1 MNLNIARQ
9 PLIPAF
15 LTLTA
20 LAVFAMWRAASITA
34 PLAPSITIPTAGAMA
49 IPSPEELLTRLQER
63 WPVWSSC
70 LGALLMIFTGTS
82 IGRLTVRYN
91 LYGAGTCLAI
101 PLFGSITAALA
112 LGYNFLPVLT
122 AATLLA
128 LAFKNYSRSFRSGYS
143 FDALFRASLYLGM
156 LPLVAPSLLP
166 MIALLPLAV
175 ILFHRTLREAVV
187 AVAGV
192 LLPVFAFCYVNWG
205 AGGSFAAPLHL
216 AWEAFTQGSP
226 LEAVRAIPTQALIT
240 LGIILL
246 LDLGALFCFLGDIYA
261 VGTKPRAILILA
273 FCLLVLFVLFVPA
286 ALNPTSTTAVI
297 NLVAVPSAILLP
309 FLLVRIHR
317 IPASILYLILI
328 AAAVTNLLL
337 Q

>member
-9 PLIPAF
+9 PLVPAF
-15 LTLTA
+15 LTLAA
-20 LAVFAMWRAASITA
+20 LAVFAMWRGSAITG
-34 PLAPSITIPTAGAMA
+34 PLTPGITIPTDGVMA

-63 WPVWSSC
+63 WPVWACC
-70 LGALLMIFTGTS
+70 LGALLMTFTGTS

-101 PLFGSITAALA
+101 PLFGAVTTALT
-112 LGYNFLPVLT
+112 LGNNFLPVLA

-156 LPLVAPSLLP
+156 APLVAPTLLP
-166 MIALLPLAV
+166 MVALLPMAI

-187 AVAGV
+187 AIAGV
-192 LLPVFAFCYVNWG
+192 LLPLFVFCYVNWG
-205 AGGSFAAPLHL
+205 AGGAFTSPLTL
-216 AWEAFTQGSP
+216 AWEAFTHGSAFD
-226 LEAVRAIPTQALIT
+226 AVRTIPMRQLVT
-240 LGIILL
+240 LGVIVL
-246 LDLGALFCFLGDIYA
+246 LDLGAVACFVGDIYA
-261 VGTKPRAILILA
+261 VGTKPRAILIFA
-273 FCLLVLFVLFVPA
+273 ISLLVLFVPA
-286 ALNPTSTTAVI
+286 ALNPAASIAHL
-297 NLVAVPSAILLP
+297 NLVAIPSAILLP

-317 IPASILYLILI
+317 IPASILYLMLI
-328 AAAVTNLLL
+328 AAAVANLVL